1 MDVLYT
7 FRTAIGHHSPADSR
21 SPNCAKPSVG
31 IVMNKRSDKNLQN
44 LWLSMILDLFE
55 MVRWSHLKWAKIS
68 EERGLAFQV
77 FTIYWHSG
85 RDRMTISFSELPA
98 LMCSQFITH
107 SDHQQYASP
116 LTLEF
121 DITSTSTLFII
132 AVGKSFT
139 IRQQWWNV
147 FSG

>member
-7 FRTAIGHHSPADSR
+7 FRTTIGHHSPADSR

-31 IVMNKRSDKNLQN
+31 VVMNKRSDKNLQN

-55 MVRWSHLKWAKIS
+55 MVKWSHLKWAKMS
-68 EERGLAFQV
+68 EERSLAFQV

-98 LMCSQFITH
+98 LMCYQFITLWPPAICQPTH
-107 SDHQQYASP
+107 SRIWYYRD
-116 LTLEF
+116 L
-121 DITSTSTLFII
+121 STFII
-132 AVGKSFT
+132 AVDKWFT
-139 IRQQWWNV
+139 IRQQWWNL